1 MKKTTDSFVELI
13 ELIRTLRGPNG
24 CPWDR
29 KQTPADVKTYLVE
42 ELYEVLEAI
51 DRGDKEHLQEEVGDL
66 LFMILFLTNLYE
78 ESNTFTL
85 TEALDGSIKK
95 MVHRHP
101 HVFGDIKADTVEE
114 IRANW
119 QQLKEKEGKPPRKSL
134 LGSIPAH
141 LPALYGAFRMTLKA
155 AKVGFDWENP
165 HQVLDKIKEEIG
177 ELEEALQGA
186 DRKKK
191 EQEMGDLLFS
201 VANLSRHLE
210 IEPEQALRSC
220 NEKFFRRFCY
230 VEQELQK
237 QGKTPREATL
247 AEMDALWEEAKK
259 LEKDTIKRG

>member
-1 MKKTTDSFVELI
+1 MQKTTDSFVELI

-29 KQTPADVKTYLVE
+29 KQTPSDVKTYLVE

-66 LFMILFLTNLYE
+66 LFMVLFLTSLYE
-78 ESNTFTL
+78 ESKTFTL
-85 TEALDGSIKK
+85 GEAIDSSIRK

-101 HVFGDIKADTVEE
+101 HVFGDTRADTVEE
-114 IRANW
+114 IKDNW
-119 QQLKEKEGKPPRKSL
+119 QRLKEKEGKPPKKSL
-134 LGSIPAH
+134 LGNIPTH
-141 LPALYGAFRMTLKA
+141 LPALYQSFRMTLKA

-165 HQVLDKIKEEIG
+165 GQVLEKIKEEIA

-186 DRKKK
+186 DREKK

-201 VANLSRHLE
+201 AANLSRHLE
-210 IEPEQALRSC
+210 IEPEQALRAC
-220 NEKFFRRFCY
+220 NEKFYRRFCY

-247 AEMDALWEEAKK
+247 AEMDELWEDAKK
-259 LEKDTIKRG
+259 LEQKNINRG